1 MRRAVLL
8 GILLACSGKRDA
20 ARDDQI
26 AQREHALDEKQRE
39 LDKKLAEL
47 ATRPLDGGSGS
58 GSRDV
63 SAEKGVPLDKR
74 ILGAAP
80 HPFGPLDKVVPAM
93 TRDDVIAAVP
103 GALRDGDKLT
113 VPSGI
118 AEVGIEIAFD
128 DASRLAT
135 VTYTLPATAKELLAS
150 AWGAP
155 NAGQAGWLDRRRRWR
170 ADLYDDGTLALTGI
184 TMFGDVLGRGPDGL
198 AEKRALI
205 GATVEQLRVWFG
217 ERFHDATD
225 DDPPELVMPI
235 STDVCASPTLL
246 ALELPA
252 TGKVTRL
259 HLLQCYDGD
268 DSRRAAL
275 AAMEAR
281 WGRATPTRTADDRLV
296 FAWQLPGRRLEA
308 VTGEEGWEIT
318 ITAK

>member
-1 MRRAVLL
+1 MRRAVVL
-8 GILLACSGKRDA
+8 GMLLACSGKRDA
-20 ARDDQI
+20 PRDDQI

-47 ATRPLDGGSGS
+47 ATRPLDGG

-63 SAEKGVPLDKR
+63 PAEKGVPLDKR
-74 ILGAAP
+74 VLGAAP
-80 HPFGPLDKVVPAM
+80 HPFGPLDKVVPGM

-103 GALRDGDKLT
+103 GVLRDGDKLT

-118 AEVGIEIAFD
+118 AEVGIELAFD
-128 DASRLAT
+128 DAARLAT
-135 VTYTLPATAKELLAS
+135 VTYSLPLTAKDLLVA

-155 NAGQAGWLDRRRRWR
+155 NAGPAGWFDRRRRWR
-170 ADLYDDGTLALTGI
+170 ADLYDDATLALTSV
-184 TMFGDVLGRGPDGL
+184 TLFGDVLGRGPDGL
-198 AEKRALI
+198 SEKRALI
-205 GATVEQLRVWFG
+205 GATIEQLRAWFG
-217 ERFHDATD
+217 ERLHEATE
-225 DDPPELVMPI
+225 DDPAELVMPL
-235 STDVCASPTLL
+235 STDVCASPTML

-259 HLLQCYDGD
+259 HLVQCYDGD
-268 DSRRAAL
+268 DARRGAL

-308 VTGEEGWEIT
+308 TTGENGWEIT
-318 ITAK
+318 ISAK